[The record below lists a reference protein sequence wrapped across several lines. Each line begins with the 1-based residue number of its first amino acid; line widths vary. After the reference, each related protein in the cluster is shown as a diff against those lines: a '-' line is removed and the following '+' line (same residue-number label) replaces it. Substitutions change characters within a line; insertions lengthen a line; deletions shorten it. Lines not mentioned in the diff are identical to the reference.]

1 MFRVFVH
8 SLKLIKTRTV
18 ALVKSILKTTRK
30 GTPISSKNI
39 FHSSSFRKKLE
50 LLLARGREG
59 VILNPSAIQ
68 DSFKIFDGSF
78 ERLKNVRKILH
89 LVALGYLVNYF
100 HIEMELGLFG
110 EVSSSNIKPE
120 NN

>member
-8 SLKLIKTRTV
+8 GLKLIKTRTV

-39 FHSSSFRKKLE
+39 FHSSFRKKLE
-50 LLLARGREG
+50 LLLARGKEG

-100 HIEMELGLFG
+100 HIEMDLGLFG
-110 EVSSSNIKPE
+110 EVSSSNMKPE